1 MVDSKALIKELRER
15 GFEGTVLGNIKEALD
30 NGSSVYIGTDPS
42 SIKEENRNPKF
53 PNITSSLHV
62 GHLSAFMAAKI
73 FAKYGVKVIV
83 LVGGC
88 TAKMGDPSGKTSD
101 RALLSYEEIENSTGC
116 RATRLKLMLKHTVTL
131 ISH

>member
-101 RALLSYEEIENSTGC
+101 RALLSYEEDRKS
-116 RATRLKLMLKHTVTL
+116 VV
-131 ISH
+131 

>member
-73 FAKYGVKVIV
+73 
-83 LVGGC
+83 L
-88 TAKMGDPSGKTSD
+88 D
-101 RALLSYEEIENSTGC
+101 RKS
-116 RATRLKLMLKHTVTL
+116 VV
-131 ISH
+131 